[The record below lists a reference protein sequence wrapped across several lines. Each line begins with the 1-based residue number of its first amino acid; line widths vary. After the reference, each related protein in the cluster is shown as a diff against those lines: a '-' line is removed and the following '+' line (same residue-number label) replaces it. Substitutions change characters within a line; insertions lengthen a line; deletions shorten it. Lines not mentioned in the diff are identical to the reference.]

1 MPRYEYQFGVYVDAD
16 SEEDAWEKVRE
27 ISQALDK
34 IDAEGTSVVEGPFPV
49 STSEALPSS

>member
-16 SEEDAWEKVRE
+16 TKEDAWEEVRE

-34 IDAEGTSVVEGPFPV
+34 IDAEGTSVVEGPFLV
-49 STSEALPSS
+49 STSEALPDS